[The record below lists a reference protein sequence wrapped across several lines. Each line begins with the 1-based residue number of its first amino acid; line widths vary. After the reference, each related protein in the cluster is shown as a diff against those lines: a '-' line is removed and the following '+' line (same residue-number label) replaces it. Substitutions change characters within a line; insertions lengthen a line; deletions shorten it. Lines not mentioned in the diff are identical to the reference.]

1 MGLGGEVDNPR
12 WKSIWPGKQVYRDE
26 QVEIGLI
33 KGTVNPQSADA
44 PWQVDGLAGATLTA
58 RGVTNLVQFWL
69 GENSFAPFLN
79 NLKSGEA

>member
-1 MGLGGEVDNPR
+1 MDPA
-12 WKSIWPGKQVYRDE
+12 
-26 QVEIGLI
+26 
-33 KGTVNPQSADA
+33 SANA

-69 GENSFAPFLN
+69 GENGFEPFLN